1 MEKKSVGEKLKKTHL
16 QHLGPLA
23 EILALLLTRSLE
35 MVLFMCSMFTVLQG
49 LHRSQMPSPSGVT
62 QIADAKLFSKRNS
75 FSDKVMRGKLHVL
88 FPRPPLHS
96 LVRFWFFP

>member
-49 LHRSQMPSPSGVT
+49 SHRSQMPSF
-62 QIADAKLFSKRNS
+62 FSKRNS
-75 FSDKVMRGKLHVL
+75 FSDKVMRGKLDVL